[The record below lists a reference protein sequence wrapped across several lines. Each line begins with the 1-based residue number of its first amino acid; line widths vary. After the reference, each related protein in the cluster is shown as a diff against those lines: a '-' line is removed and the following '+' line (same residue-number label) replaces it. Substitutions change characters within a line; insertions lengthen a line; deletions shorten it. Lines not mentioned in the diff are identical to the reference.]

1 MIKTTFATQ
10 KMHNNNNNNN
20 IAKYKNGLVTLL
32 AWLLFSDPIETIC
45 DSGLMWLVGNDEV

>member
-1 MIKTTFATQ
+1 MIKTTFAMQ
-10 KMHNNNNNNN
+10 KMHNNNN

-45 DSGLMWLVGNDEV
+45 DSGLVWLVGNDEV